1 MLRKCEFCD
10 AEFQCPPSHVARG
23 AGKFCSRQCHGAHRT
38 KEAADN
44 PRTRVRK
51 PGPNGARYVGD
62 RVKLLARK
70 RRYHERH
77 IEQDRER
84 NAQWR
89 EANKEHV
96 AAKNKAYHE
105 QHPEAARKGNLRWR
119 EAHPELYAA
128 VCRSNACNRRAKAAG
143 VLGRI
148 TGADVAALWNRQPV
162 CLHCGK
168 GRGVDHIVELSRG
181 GPNTI
186 DNLQNLCQ
194 TCNALKQAKLTMN
207 DARAIRVAYAEGES
221 RASIA
226 RRYDVSAGNV
236 WLIVVGQTWQEP
248 EAQQA

>member
-38 KEAADN
+38 KTAAEN
-44 PRTRVRK
+44 PHERTRK
-51 PGPNGARYVGD
+51 PRPSGVRYVGD
-62 RVKLLARK
+62 RVKLLERK

-77 IEQDRER
+77 VEQDRER
-84 NAQWR
+84 NARWR

-96 AAKNKAYHE
+96 AAKNKAYRE

-128 VCRSNACNRRAKAAG
+128 AQRANACNRRAKAAG

-148 TGADVAALWNRQPV
+148 KGADIAALWERQPV
-162 CLHCGK
+162 CVKCGK
-168 GRGVDHIVELSRG
+168 GRGVDHIIELSRG
-181 GPNTI
+181 GPNTT
-186 DNLQNLCQ
+186 DNLQNLCR
-194 TCNALKQAKLTMN
+194 TCNALKQAKLTMD
-207 DARAIRVAYAEGES
+207 DARSIRAAHSAGET

-226 RRYDVSAGNV
+226 RRYGVSSGNV
-236 WLIVVGQTWQEP
+236 WLIVVGGTWQESG
-248 EAQQA
+248 AQ